1 MTGSSCLGFLEE
13 LDRVVEQRARG
24 MPEGSYTA
32 RLLRDPGLAARKL
45 GEEAAE
51 AMVEALVG
59 TRERLVEEAADLLY
73 HLMVLL
79 RLRGASLCD
88 VARAL
93 EARAGW
99 RRG

>member
-1 MTGSSCLGFLEE
+1 
-13 LDRVVEQRARG
+13 

-32 RLLRDPGLAARKL
+32 RLLRDPRLAARKL

-51 AMVEALVG
+51 AMVEALAG
-59 TRERLVEEAADLLY
+59 PRERLLEEAADLLY
-73 HLMVLL
+73 HLMVVL
-79 RLRGASLCD
+79 RLRGLSICD
-88 VARAL
+88 VVEEL